1 MIFAVSLITDRML
14 NIFNMDNFNEP
25 GEQTEN
31 NDEYTHGQHTKS

>member
-1 MIFAVSLITDRML
+1 ML

-31 NDEYTHGQHTKS
+31 NDEYTHGQHTKSQGDNVECV